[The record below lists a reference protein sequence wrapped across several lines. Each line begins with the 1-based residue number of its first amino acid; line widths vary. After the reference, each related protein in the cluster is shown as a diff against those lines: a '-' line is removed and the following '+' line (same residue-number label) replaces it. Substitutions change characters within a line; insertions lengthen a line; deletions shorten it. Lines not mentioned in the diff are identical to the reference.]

1 MPRIVCATDLGLRI
15 LFKLSILT
23 SLGRRAGCVPEL
35 LVKKRWISIKVSS
48 L

>member
-23 SLGRRAGCVPEL
+23 SLGAKSRLCARTFGEKTL
-35 LVKKRWISIKVSS
+35 DFYKGF
-48 L
+48 